1 MKILAIS
8 DRPPRERVSTILQ
21 TTPIE
26 LVCTLGDLQQSEL
39 AGIEEVHTI
48 PKIGVYGNHCSGTY
62 FEPLGITNMHLKTF
76 EHRGVI
82 FGGFE
87 GSVRY
92 KNDPYAKMYT
102 QDEAKELLKDFPYV
116 DVMLVHCPPYG
127 INDEKDELAH
137 QGFIALREYVELKQ
151 PRYLLH
157 GHTYP
162 TAETMVTHFCNTEII
177 YVYQDKIV
185 DIE

>member
-8 DRPPRERVSTILQ
+8 DRPPREK
-21 TTPIE
+21 IE
-26 LVCTLGDLQQSEL
+26 EIIGKSSVDLICTLGDLQQSEL
-39 AGIEEVHTI
+39 CGLEKITNI
-48 PKIGVYGNHCSGTY
+48 PKFGVYGNHDSGMY
-62 FEPLGITNMHLKTF
+62 FEPLGITNIHLKIF
-76 EHRGVI
+76 KLRGLT

-87 GSVRY
+87 GCVRY

-102 QDEAKELLKDFPYV
+102 QEEATNLLRDFPYV

-127 INDEKDELAH
+127 VNDEPDEVAH
-137 QGFIALREYVELKQ
+137 QGYRALRAYVEEKT

-162 TAETMVTHFCNTEII
+162 TEKTMVMQFCGTKII
-177 YVYQDKIV
+177 YVYQDKL
-185 DIE
+185 IELS